1 MEVKDDKTVA
11 IIKEETCQGHRFCY
25 DFSVNN
31 IAVRQTWPFKKTF
44 ETHCKVLP
52 TSWSFE
58 MLFQYLPDNGNVS
71 CYMTLGR
78 TDTMNIPVK
87 AVIWLRFSTANYQPY
102 FVLPKIISED
112 RMLPNDEIK
121 ESLLEILPFSEVGT
135 SFNEEVIVAVVIRIR
150 HCHSKTDKDPVA
162 TTNTDT

>member
-1 MEVKDDKTVA
+1 MSDDRTVA
-11 IIKEETCQGHRFCY
+11 IIKEETCQGHRVCY

-31 IAVRQTWPFKKTF
+31 IAARQTWPFKKIYQ
-44 ETHCKVLP
+44 THCKVLP

-71 CYMTLGR
+71 CYVTLSR

-87 AVIWLRFSTANYQPY
+87 AFIWLRFSTANDQPF
-102 FVLPKIISED
+102 FVLPKIVTKD

-121 ESLLEILPFSEVGT
+121 ESLLEILPFPEVGT
-135 SFNEEVIVAVVIRIR
+135 SFNEELIVAVVIRIR
-150 HCHSKTDKDPVA
+150 HCHSKTDMDLAA
-162 TTNTDT
+162 TACTDT